1 MVSYEP
7 AMRYFPVQP
16 ANGNTKWYPMSQQC
30 KRVKK
35 EKKRKGSIYPL
46 AAMTWSWREVMVP
59 MTLSS

>member
-7 AMRYFPVQP
+7 AMQE
-16 ANGNTKWYPMSQQC
+16 GK
-30 KRVKK
+30 KGK

-59 MTLSS
+59 MRLSS